1 VVPEVTAPVIKGAI
15 LAGMGY
21 LGHVLTGNEHG
32 VIVGACVSE
41 AGPEPSAR

>member
-1 VVPEVTAPVIKGAI
+1 MVPEAGLFRKCNARTAK
-15 LAGMGY
+15 LYY

>member
-1 VVPEVTAPVIKGAI
+1 MVPEAGLFRKCNARTAKPY
-15 LAGMGY
+15 Y